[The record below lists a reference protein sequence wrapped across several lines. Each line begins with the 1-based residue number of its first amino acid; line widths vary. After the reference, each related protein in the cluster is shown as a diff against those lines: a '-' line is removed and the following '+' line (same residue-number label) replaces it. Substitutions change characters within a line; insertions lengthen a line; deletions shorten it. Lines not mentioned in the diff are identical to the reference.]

1 MKVQHIKLSEL
12 IKLME
17 KEARGLLDDPPGTN
31 PEYERG
37 MCELI
42 TRVAQHL
49 GQLPQEDTCVTAR
62 RVAKE
67 VGASW

>member
-1 MKVQHIKLSEL
+1 MKVQHIKLSDL

-37 MCELI
+37 MCEVI
-42 TRVAQHL
+42 ARVAIHI
-49 GQLPQEDTCVTAR
+49 GSLPHATACIAR
-62 RVAKE
+62 KVAKE
-67 VGASW
+67 VGADW